1 MIYMSINNI
10 ENKNFICCVGNNLA
24 TIIGAYEMA
33 KAGRTVKLFTDGGL
47 LGGFFSGVSIEG
59 YDFDLGMILLEKIDK
74 TNTQNISAR
83 SSMNSWL
90 TVGERVSNWL
100 DDQIDLHKV
109 DTPEVYIFGKKYPD
123 YIISNRLGLLEKSGV
138 ELAEYLDF
146 NSPYHASNKELGEV
160 FNDLSYAD
168 ASKHNHGPDFHAK
181 YIEPFIRKVTSV
193 GSETFL
199 ARYHRFAWAPLY
211 YPETL
216 NSAILGQKINLK
228 EYEFWTTSSGFVG
241 ELINNLKNKIL
252 MMSNIEIIDKKI
264 TSIKF
269 KNNTLEVDGDIFIT
283 DHKVLFGLSMKRAL
297 DLLGPIHSPAVKGD
311 VDGVS
316 FTIGLALVHRSAINY
331 DDKALFIVD
340 DEFGAYRFTNQDAIA
355 GLDPEWHRI
364 SIEANTDILRNKYDN
379 LSLYDAI
386 KMDLSKF
393 MKIKKVSSLRFL
405 KVLNVKN
412 GLSLPSKDFV
422 DNKNVLSNTIS
433 SLTMGNAILSGDLVG
448 YGSSSVNNQVMQGLN
463 CMEKLS

>member
-1 MIYMSINNI
+1 MMIYMSQNKI
-10 ENKNFICCVGNNLA
+10 EYKNLICCFGNNLA

-33 KAGRTVKLFTDGGL
+33 KAGHTVKLFTDGGS

-59 YDFDLGMILLEKIDK
+59 YDFDLGLILLEKVDK
-74 TNTQNISAR
+74 ADTQNVNAR

-90 TVGERVSNWL
+90 TAGKRVSNWL
-100 DDQIDLHKV
+100 DDQIDLYKI
-109 DTPEVYIFGKKYPD
+109 DTPQVYIFGKKYPD
-123 YIISNRLGLLEKSGV
+123 YMMSNRLDLLEKSGL
-138 ELAEYLDF
+138 ELAECLDF
-146 NSPYHASNKELGEV
+146 DSPYHASNKELGEV
-160 FNDLSYAD
+160 FNNLSYAD
-168 ASKHNHGPDFHAK
+168 ASKHNHGHDFHAK

-216 NSAILGQKINLK
+216 NSAILGQKISLK

-241 ELINNLKNKIL
+241 DLIKNLQNEIL
-252 MMSNIEIIDKKI
+252 MMNNIEIIDKRI
-264 TSIKF
+264 TSVKF
-269 KNNTLEVDGDIFIT
+269 KNNNLVVDGDIYIT
-283 DHKVLFGLSMKRAL
+283 DHKVLFGLGIERAL
-297 DLLGPIHSPAVKGD
+297 DLLGSSHRPVVNS
-311 VDGVS
+311 DGVN

-331 DDKALFIVD
+331 EDKALFIVD

-379 LSLYDAI
+379 LSLDDAI

-393 MKIKKVSSLRFL
+393 MKIENSSSLRIL
-405 KVLNVKN
+405 KILNVKN
-412 GLSLPSKDFV
+412 GLSLPSKTFV
-422 DNKNVLSNTIS
+422 ANKKFLSNTIS
-433 SLTMGNAILSGDLVG
+433 SLTMGNAILSGDLVD
-448 YGSSSVNNQVMQGLN
+448 YGSSSLNNQIMQGLN
-463 CMEKLS
+463 YMEKLS